1 MSTTRLSALD
11 SAFLAVETPTAHMHV
26 GWAAV
31 HDPPAEGPRPS
42 FEELRDHIGGR
53 IGRAPRYRQLL
64 RSVPLGLNAPVWA
77 DDPGFDLSRHV
88 LRSDRAR
95 LGEVVEACMSE
106 PLRRDRPLWQMRIA
120 PRLEDGRIG
129 VVGKA
134 HHCMVDGIAAVE
146 LTSMLLDPD
155 PEPPPPEAETWRP
168 NPLPRPASLLAHGI
182 ADLTR
187 GPMGAATL
195 PAEAV
200 RSPRRAAELASRAR
214 RALRALLGS
223 ARPAKPV
230 EALNP
235 RNSPRRHLAFLSR
248 PLDDLRRIKGS
259 FETKLNDVVLAAS
272 AGAMRRLLERRG
284 EKPVPLKTMVPVS
297 VRDGGSAAELGNQ
310 ISFMFVDLPCDEPDP
325 GRRLRRIHAETSERK
340 LAGEPEGANDL
351 VRSIARVPMPVQAA
365 VSRFV
370 ASPRSFNLVVS
381 NIPGLRERL
390 YLRGCELKEAY
401 PVVPLADRHALSI
414 GVTNVG
420 EGLCFGVYADRES
433 LPDADAVVRDLEA
446 SIDEL
451 LGAI

>member
-1 MSTTRLSALD
+1 
-11 SAFLAVETPTAHMHV
+11 V
-26 GWAAV
+26 
-31 HDPPAEGPRPS
+31 
-42 FEELRDHIGGR
+42 
-53 IGRAPRYRQLL
+53 
-64 RSVPLGLNAPVWA
+64 NAPVWA

-88 LRSDRAR
+88 LRSDRAH

-129 VVGKA
+129 LVGKA

-146 LTSMLLDPD
+146 LTSMLLDPEPD
-155 PEPPPPEAETWRP
+155 PAPPDTETWSP
-168 NPLPRPASLLAHGI
+168 SPAPRPAALLAGGI
-182 ADLTR
+182 ADLAQ
-187 GPMGAATL
+187 GPIKAATV
-195 PAEAV
+195 PASAV
-200 RSPRRAAELASRAR
+200 RSPRRAVELAGRAG

-223 ARPAKPV
+223 VRPATPV
-230 EALNP
+230 GALNP
-235 RNSPRRHLAFLSR
+235 PSSPRRHLAFLPR

-259 FETKLNDVVLAAS
+259 FQTKLNDVVLAAS

-284 EKPVPLKTMVPVS
+284 EEPVPLKTMVPVS
-297 VRDGGSAAELGNQ
+297 VRDSGSAGELGNR

-325 GRRLRRIHAETSERK
+325 RRRMRRIHAETSRRK
-340 LAGEPEGANDL
+340 RAGEPEGANDI
-351 VRSIARVPMPVQAA
+351 VRSIARVPMPVQSA

-381 NIPGLRERL
+381 NIPGLQEGL

-420 EGLCFGVYADRES
+420 DGLYFGVYADRES
-433 LPDADAVVRDLEA
+433 LPDADAVAHDLEE

>member
-146 LTSMLLDPD
+146 LTSMLLDPE

-168 NPLPRPASLLAHGI
+168 NPLPRPAALLGGGI

-187 GPMGAATL
+187 GPMRAATL

-200 RSPRRAAELASRAR
+200 RSPRRAAELAGRAG

-223 ARPAKPV
+223 VRPATPV

-235 RNSPRRHLAFLSR
+235 PNSPRRHLAFLSR

-284 EKPVPLKTMVPVS
+284 EKPIPLKAMVPVS
-297 VRDGGSAAELGNQ
+297 VRASDSAAELGNQ

-325 GRRLRRIHAETSERK
+325 RRRLGRIHAETSQRK
-340 LAGEPEGANDL
+340 LAGEPEGANDI

-381 NIPGLRERL
+381 NIPGLRDRL

-433 LPDADAVVRDLEA
+433 LPDADAVVRDLEL